1 MGFEPH
7 QLVNWCKVLG
17 LLRHWFL
24 HFTDEQRPREVQRLL
39 EWFQS
44 GLNGEKQQEV

>member
-7 QLVNWCKVLG
+7 HLVNWCKVLG

-24 HFTDEQRPREVQRLL
+24 HLKDEDHNYILL
-39 EWFQS
+39 IS
-44 GLNGEKQQEV
+44 NNSSVD